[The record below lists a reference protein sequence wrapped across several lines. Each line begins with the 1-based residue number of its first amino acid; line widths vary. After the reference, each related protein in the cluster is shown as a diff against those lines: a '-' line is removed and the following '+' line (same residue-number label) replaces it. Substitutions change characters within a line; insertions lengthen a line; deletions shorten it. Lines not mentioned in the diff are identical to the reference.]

1 MEGGGPMND
10 DRPNYRGSTNP
21 WGTMAAPMEQW
32 VTALKTWTDMWS
44 AFLPPGL
51 LSVPQQIWNPG
62 AAGQPYGVPA
72 SSVSVRVSSLR
83 PTEVIAS
90 LTPGSESLP
99 LVAEVPNL
107 TGISISSDG
116 VNVRVEVQ
124 VAPKQAA
131 GTYHGSI
138 TTAGREVGTISVT
151 ITEPSAASKTGPK
164 PRKRKAKA
172 S

>member
-1 MEGGGPMND
+1 MND
-10 DRPNYRGSTNP
+10 DIPNYRGSTNP
-21 WGTMAAPMEQW
+21 WGQMAAPMEQW
-32 VTALKTWTDMWS
+32 VSALKTWTDMWS
-44 AFLPPGL
+44 AFLPTGL
-51 LSVPQQIWNPG
+51 MSVPQQIWNPG
-62 AAGQPYGVPA
+62 AAGQSYGRPA
-72 SSVSVRVSSLR
+72 SSVSVRVSSQR

-116 VNVRVEVQ
+116 VMVRVEVQ

-131 GTYHGSI
+131 GTYQGSI
-138 TTAGREVGTISVT
+138 TAAGREVGTINVT
-151 ITEPSAASKTGPK
+151 IMGPPAASKTA
-164 PRKRKAKA
+164 PRTARRKTKK